1 MFSSM
6 LLLGGCGRVDYKYI
20 LSTWLHAVGH
30 MERKRNSNSPN
41 TLDNKISRKDIEK
54 VVSGALSAALTKLQ
68 DFPDCSD
75 RSTCSDIDDDFE
87 EPKKKMPKRYACVC

>member
-1 MFSSM
+1 
-6 LLLGGCGRVDYKYI
+6 
-20 LSTWLHAVGH
+20 
-30 MERKRNSNSPN
+30 MERKRKSKSPN

-54 VVSGALSAALTKLQ
+54 VVSGALSTALSKLQ

-87 EPKKKMPKRYACVC
+87 EPKKKMPKRYGFVFL

>member
-1 MFSSM
+1 
-6 LLLGGCGRVDYKYI
+6 
-20 LSTWLHAVGH
+20 
-30 MERKRNSNSPN
+30 MERKRKSKSPN

-54 VVSGALSAALTKLQ
+54 VHVVSGALPTALSKLQ

-87 EPKKKMPKRYACVC
+87 ESKKKMPKRYAFVC